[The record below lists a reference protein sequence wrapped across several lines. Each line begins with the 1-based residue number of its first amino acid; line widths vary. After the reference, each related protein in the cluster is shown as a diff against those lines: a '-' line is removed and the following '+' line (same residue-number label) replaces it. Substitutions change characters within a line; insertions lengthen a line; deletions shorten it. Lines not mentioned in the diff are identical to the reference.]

1 MMYNNPLKKTLEY
14 LKGVGPERAKVLQ
27 DELNVFRY
35 EDLIE
40 YFPFRYVDRS
50 TYYKISEVRAS
61 SVEIQLNGQLV
72 SLDEVKQ
79 GKVKRLVGKIQDGT
93 GTMELVW
100 FKYSSWLVDKM
111 KKDLFKPIVVY
122 GRVND
127 FNGNY
132 NIVHPEIEAV
142 DDQKKVPTGLFPVY
156 SSTEKLQKRG
166 ISNRVLQ
173 KMVQSL
179 FDENLPIPENIPQAI
194 LDRFKL
200 MNRKEAYK
208 TIHFPANLDELKR
221 AEIRLKFEEFFFLNL
236 QMLTKKMANKQRIK
250 SHPFLQIGDYFNTF
264 YTDHLPFEL
273 TNAQKRVVKEIRMDL
288 RLPSQMNRLL
298 QGDVGSGKTMVA
310 LLTMLIA
317 LDNGFQAALIAPTE
331 ILAQQ
336 HAQSLSEML
345 GDMNVN
351 IALLTG
357 SLTKKKRQ
365 PILEQLADGTLH
377 IIIGTHALLEDTV
390 VFKNLGLAIIDE
402 QHRFGVA
409 QRAKFW
415 RKAVLPPHVLVMTAT
430 PIPRTLSMSLYGDLD
445 VSVID
450 ELPQGRKP
458 IKTLHK
464 TDAHRL
470 ALFQFIKE
478 ELAKGRQCYIVYP
491 LIEESEKLDL
501 KDLMDGFE
509 SLSRAFPL
517 PEYAVGIVHGKQK
530 PADKEFEMQRFKRG
544 ETQILVA
551 TTVIEVGVNVPNATV
566 MVIEN
571 SERFGLSQLHQ
582 LRGRVGRGGEQS
594 YCILMTGGKLNPVS
608 YKRIETMCRT
618 NDGFEV
624 AEVDLEIRGPG
635 DMMGTQQSGV
645 LNFKIADL
653 TKDKKILAATRK
665 VVESI
670 LAKDPTLSSPE
681 LLATRQYF
689 VENLKEKI
697 GWSMIS

>member
-1 MMYNNPLKKTLEY
+1 MYSNPLKKTLEY
-14 LKGVGPERAKVLQ
+14 LKGVGPERVKVLQ
-27 DELNVFRY
+27 DELGLFRY
-35 EDLIE
+35 EDLID

-50 TYYKISEVRAS
+50 TYYKISQLQASTVEVQVS
-61 SVEIQLNGQLV
+61 GHLVSVE
-72 SLDEVKQ
+72 EVKQ
-79 GKVKRLVGKIQDGT
+79 GKLKRLVGKMQDGS
-93 GTMELVW
+93 GTLELVW
-100 FKYSSWLVDKM
+100 FKYSPWLVDKLR
-111 KKDLFKPIVVY
+111 KDFFKPSVVY
-122 GRVND
+122 GRVNE
-127 FNGNY
+127 FNGNF
-132 NIVHPEIEAV
+132 NIVHPEIELI
-142 DDQKKVPTGLFPVY
+142 DEHKKVPTGLFPVY

-166 ISNRVLQ
+166 FTNRVLQ

-179 FDENLPIPENIPQAI
+179 FEEQLTIPENLPQPI
-194 LDRFKL
+194 LERFKL
-200 MNRKEAYK
+200 INRHEAYK
-208 TIHFPANLDELKR
+208 NIHFPTSLEVLKQ

-250 SHPFLQIGDYFNTF
+250 SHPFTQVGDFFNTF
-264 YTDHLPFEL
+264 YKEHLPFEL
-273 TNAQKRVVKEIRMDL
+273 TNAQKRVVKEIRNDL

-310 LLTMLIA
+310 LLSMLIA

-351 IALLTG
+351 VALLTG
-357 SLTKKKRQ
+357 SLTKKKRE
-365 PILEQLADGTLH
+365 PILEQLANGTLH

-390 VFKNLGLAIIDE
+390 VFKKLGLAIIDE

-415 RKAVLPPHVLVMTAT
+415 RKADLPPHVLVMTAT

-458 IKTLHK
+458 IKTMHK

-470 ALFQFIKE
+470 GLFKFIKDE
-478 ELAKGRQCYIVYP
+478 IDKGRQCYIVYP

-501 KDLMDGFE
+501 KDLMDGYE
-509 SLSRAFPL
+509 SISRAFPL
-517 PEYAVGIVHGKQK
+517 PQYAVGIVHGKQK
-530 PADKEFEMQRFKRG
+530 AADKEFEMQRFKKG

-582 LRGRVGRGGEQS
+582 LRGRVGRGGDQS
-594 YCILMTGGKLNPVS
+594 YCVLMTGKKLNDVS
-608 YKRIETMCRT
+608 SKRIETMCRT

-653 TKDKKILAATRK
+653 AKDKKILAATRK
-665 VVESI
+665 VVEFI
-670 LAKDPTLSSPE
+670 LENDPTLSAPE
-681 LLATRQYF
+681 NSATRQF
-689 VENLKEKI
+689 FIDNHKEKI
-697 GWSMIS
+697 GWSRIS